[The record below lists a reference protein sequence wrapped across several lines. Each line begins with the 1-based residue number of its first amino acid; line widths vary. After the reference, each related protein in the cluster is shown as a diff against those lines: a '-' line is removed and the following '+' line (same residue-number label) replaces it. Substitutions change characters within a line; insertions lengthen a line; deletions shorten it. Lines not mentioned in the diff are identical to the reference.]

1 MYCQYS
7 LVCISRSGPVDT
19 SDISRARNSGLS
31 TVLLG
36 GSGQYALW
44 PGHLAVPAG
53 WRSVYGPAPVAACRS
68 EVRGR
73 WADSL
78 APGARS
84 TDARAADS
92 WAVAEFAPL
101 AALNGARRPGPPPGD
116 GGRPPLGVPELF
128 RRRAARD
135 PDAVAVIAEDGEIG
149 YGELDSRSDRLA
161 LRLRE
166 LGVRAGT
173 VVPVCLERGVAMV
186 GALLAVLKA
195 GGAFLSLDPAHPDRR
210 LRQLVEDARA
220 RFVVTSAEQVLRF
233 RTCSVSPLF
242 AEEHLVPAAGPGPV
256 DVSAPGDLAYLMYTS
271 GTTGSPKGVLVG
283 HGPLALSLAR
293 AAAAYRLTAADRV
306 LQLAALGF
314 DTSVEQI
321 FTPLI
326 SGATLVLGGRRTW
339 APTELLARLPE
350 LGVTVADLTP
360 AYWHQFLRMAEHG
373 GPRAS
378 GLRLLVVGGD
388 SLRSDDCRTSLRLLP
403 GTRLVNAY
411 GLTET
416 VITSTLCE
424 ITDDLLAPE
433 PAPVPIGTPLPGSR
447 VYVLDEGLRPV
458 ADGEQ
463 GEVFIGGRVL
473 ARGYWR
479 RPELT
484 AELFLPD
491 PFAPEP
497 GARMYRTGDTGR
509 RRPDGRLEL
518 FGRTDQQ
525 VKVLGFRVDPGE
537 VESALAAHPAV
548 GRARVVATGRPEGGR
563 VLTAYFTLHS
573 PARADTFHRGVRAY
587 LSARLPEH
595 MVPAAFVHVDRIPTE
610 DDGKELVR
618 PARPEPA
625 RGGSGTAVEAGLAHL
640 WSELL
645 GVEQV
650 GPDDD
655 FFALGGNSLIAMEML
670 ARARILFGIGVTQI
684 RFLTR
689 SLLHHPTL
697 RAFAEVTRSARTG
710 TPGEASQPVDFVAEA
725 ALGVPVRQGDGPA
738 PRWREPAEILLTG
751 ATGFCG
757 AHLLNTLLATTGAR
771 IHCLVRAPDEERG
784 LERIRAAQRRFL
796 RREPATDRVVPLVG
810 DLTEPMLG
818 LTRERFEELA
828 ARVDVIHH
836 CGGQVN
842 FIYPYQDLRAANVG
856 GTREVL
862 RLAGHARAIPVHYVS
877 SMAVMAGF
885 GPAGVPLVTEDT
897 PLGHP
902 DLLSVGYVESKWVA
916 EALLHNA
923 AAAGLPVAV
932 HRADDVTGDLATGAM
947 NTGTE
952 VCAMIKFIAE
962 SGVCPDVELW
972 LDFVPAD
979 RFAEAVAHIAGRVPA
994 AGEVYHLTNP
1004 RHALLAELADR
1015 LRARGYPVE
1024 QLPYRAWVHRLVRFA
1039 AGHPT
1044 HPMTAFVPLFVDRCS
1059 GADLSISEMYFRP
1072 TLPLFSR
1079 TRAERALRGSG
1090 IEFPPV
1096 DAELLD
1102 LYLDDLL
1109 AVGFLEPPGPGD

>member
-1 MYCQYS
+1 M
-7 LVCISRSGPVDT
+7 
-19 SDISRARNSGLS
+19 
-31 TVLLG
+31 
-36 GSGQYALW
+36 
-44 PGHLAVPAG
+44 
-53 WRSVYGPAPVAACRS
+53 YGPAPLSACRA

-73 WADSL
+73 WADAL
-78 APGARS
+78 PPGSRQASVRPS
-84 TDARAADS
+84 GPRGLNGSGGPDGSGPAGRRPLVRAA
-92 WAVAEFAPL
+92 
-101 AALNGARRPGPPPGD
+101 AA
-116 GGRPPLGVPELF
+116 GVPELF
-128 RRRAARD
+128 RRTAARH
-135 PDAVAVIAEDGEIG
+135 PDGVAVVAEDGEIR
-149 YGELDSRSDRLA
+149 YGELDARSDRLA

-173 VVPVCLERGVAMV
+173 VVPVCLERGIDMV
-186 GALLAVLKA
+186 SALLAALKA

-210 LRQLVEDARA
+210 LRQLIEDARA
-220 RFVVTSAEQVLRF
+220 RFVVTNADQAWRF
-233 RTCSVSPLF
+233 RTCALTPLL
-242 AEEHLVPAAGPGPV
+242 AEEHRAPLPGPGPV
-256 DVSAPGDLAYLMYTS
+256 DVAAPGDLAYLMYTS
-271 GTTGSPKGVLVG
+271 GTTGTPKGVLVG
-283 HGPLALSLAR
+283 HGALAQSLTR
-293 AAAAYRLTAADRV
+293 VGAAYGLTPDDRV

-321 FTPLI
+321 FTPLLH
-326 SGATLVLGGRRTW
+326 GATLVLGGRRTW

-373 GPRAS
+373 GPRES

-388 SLRSDDCRTSLRLLP
+388 SLRADDCRASLRLLP

-424 ITDDLLAPE
+424 VTEDLLAPE
-433 PAPVPIGTPLPGSR
+433 PAPVPIGTPLPGTE
-447 VYVLDEGLRPV
+447 VYVLDGALRPV
-458 ADGEQ
+458 APGER
-463 GEVFIGGRVL
+463 GEVFIGGGVL

-491 PFAPEP
+491 PFTDEP

-537 VESALAAHPAV
+537 VESALASHPAV
-548 GRARVVATGRPEGGR
+548 GQARVVAVGRPEGGR

-595 MVPAAFVHVDRIPTE
+595 MVPAAFVHVDRIPAE
-610 DDGKELVR
+610 PDGKDLLR
-618 PARPEPA
+618 PSPPDVARS
-625 RGGSGTAVEAGLAHL
+625 GSGTAVEAGLAHL
-640 WSELL
+640 WCELL
-645 GVEQV
+645 GVERV

-725 ALGVPVRQGDGPA
+725 ALDVPVRRGLGPE
-738 PRWREPAEILLTG
+738 PRWRDPAEILLTG

-757 AHLLNTLLATTGAR
+757 AHLLATLLETTGAR
-771 IHCLVRAPDEERG
+771 VHCLVRAADEEQG

-796 RREPATDRVVPLVG
+796 RREPVTDRVVPLLG
-810 DLTEPMLG
+810 DLTRPRLG
-818 LTRERFEELA
+818 LSEERFEELA

-877 SMAVMAGF
+877 SMAVLAGF
-885 GPAGVPLVTEDT
+885 GPAGVPEVTEDT

-902 DLLSVGYVESKWVA
+902 ELLSVGYVESKWVA

-979 RFAEAVAHIAGRVPA
+979 RFARAVAHIAAHRPA
-994 AGEVYHLTNP
+994 VGEVYHLTNP
-1004 RHALLAELADR
+1004 RHAVLGDLADR
-1015 LRARGYPVE
+1015 LRSRGYPVE
-1024 QLPYRAWVHRLVRFA
+1024 LLPYPAWVHRLVRFA

-1044 HPMTAFVPLFVDRCS
+1044 HPMTPFVPLFVDRCS

-1072 TLPLFSR
+1072 TLPLFAR
-1079 TRAERALRGSG
+1079 GRAERALRDGG

-1096 DAELLD
+1096 DAALLD

-1109 AVGFLEPPGPGD
+1109 DAGFLEPPRPAS

>member
-1 MYCQYS
+1 M
-7 LVCISRSGPVDT
+7 DT
-19 SDISRARNSGLS
+19 SKLSRPHNSGLNA
-31 TVLLG
+31 VLLG
-36 GSGQYALW
+36 GGGQYTIW
-44 PGHLAVPAG
+44 PGHLTVPAG
-53 WRSVYGPAPVAACRS
+53 WRRVYGPAPLAACRA

-73 WADSL
+73 WADAL
-78 APGARS
+78 PPGSRGAAARS
-84 TDARAADS
+84 SGPR
-92 WAVAEFAPL
+92 V
-101 AALNGARRPGPPPGD
+101 LNGDGGPDGSAAAARRPL
-116 GGRPPLGVPELF
+116 GGAAAAGVPELF
-128 RRRAARD
+128 RRTVARN
-135 PDAVAVIAEDGEIG
+135 PDAVAVVAEDGEIR
-149 YGELDSRSDRLA
+149 YGELDARSDRLA

-173 VVPVCLERGVAMV
+173 VVPVCLERGIDMV
-186 GALLAVLKA
+186 SALLAALKA

-220 RFVVTSAEQVLRF
+220 RFVVTSADQAWRF
-233 RTCSVSPLF
+233 RNYSLTPLL
-242 AEEHLVPAAGPGPV
+242 AEEHRAPLPGPGPV
-256 DVSAPGDLAYLMYTS
+256 DVAAPGDLAYLMYTS
-271 GTTGSPKGVLVG
+271 GTTGAPKGVLVG
-283 HGPLALSLAR
+283 HGALAQSLTR
-293 AAAAYRLTAADRV
+293 VGAAYGLTPDDRV

-321 FTPLI
+321 FTPLLF
-326 SGATLVLGGRRTW
+326 GATLVLGGRRTW

-373 GPRAS
+373 GPREG

-388 SLRSDDCRTSLRLLP
+388 SLRADDCRASLRLLP

-424 ITDDLLAPE
+424 ITEDLLAPE
-433 PAPVPIGTPLPGSR
+433 PAPVPIGTPLPGTE
-447 VYVLDEGLRPV
+447 VYVLDETLRPV
-458 ADGEQ
+458 APGER
-463 GEVFIGGRVL
+463 GEVFIGGGLL

-491 PFAPEP
+491 PFTDEP
-497 GARMYRTGDTGR
+497 GTRMYRTGDTGR
-509 RRPDGRLEL
+509 LRPDGRLEL
-518 FGRTDQQ
+518 FGRTDLQ

-537 VESALAAHPAV
+537 VESALASHPAV
-548 GRARVVATGRPEGGR
+548 GQARVVAVGRPEGGR

-610 DDGKELVR
+610 PGGKDLLR
-618 PARPEPA
+618 PSRPEPTH
-625 RGGSGTAVEAGLAHL
+625 GGSGTAVEAGLAHL
-640 WSELL
+640 WCELL
-645 GVEQV
+645 GVERV

-725 ALGVPVRQGDGPA
+725 ALDVPVRRGLGPE
-738 PRWREPAEILLTG
+738 PRWRDPAEILLTG

-757 AHLLNTLLATTGAR
+757 SHLLDTLLETTGAR
-771 IHCLVRAPDEERG
+771 IHCLVRAVDEEQG

-796 RREPATDRVVPLVG
+796 RREPVTDRVVPLVG
-810 DLTEPMLG
+810 DLTRPRLG
-818 LTRERFEELA
+818 LSEERFEELA

-877 SMAVMAGF
+877 SMAVLAGF
-885 GPAGVPLVTEDT
+885 GPAGVQEVTEDM

-902 DLLSVGYVESKWVA
+902 ELLSVGYVESKWVA
-916 EALLHNA
+916 EQLLHNA

-932 HRADDVTGDLATGAM
+932 HRADDVTGDLVTGAM

-962 SGVCPDVELW
+962 SGICPDVELW

-979 RFAEAVAHIAGRVPA
+979 RFSRAVAHIAAHLPA

-1004 RHALLAELADR
+1004 RHAVLGELADR

-1024 QLPYRAWVHRLVRFA
+1024 LLPYPAWVHRLVRFA

-1044 HPMTAFVPLFVDRCS
+1044 HPMTPFVPLFVDRCS

-1072 TLPLFSR
+1072 TLPLFAR
-1079 TRAERALRGSG
+1079 TRAERALRDGG

-1096 DAELLD
+1096 DAVLLD

-1109 AVGFLEPPGPGD
+1109 AAGFLEPPRPGS